1 MKIFKKADAEIRAQ
15 IFREGDV
22 ANSKVTIDGGKTNL
36 AVGFEAICRGLL
48 DTMQKQSGRVA
59 TTVFAD
65 VMEETLKMTVE
76 GMGVKSL
83 DEMLE
88 DLKEGAEA
96 GGIIIKVP
104 AVVKMK
110 KKNMEEAQKESGEAD
125 A

>member
-1 MKIFKKADAEIRAQ
+1 MGIFKKADAEIRVQ

-22 ANSKVTIDGGKTNL
+22 ANSKVSIDGGKTNL

-65 VMEETLKMTVE
+65 VMKETLKMTVE
-76 GMGVKSL
+76 DMGVKSL

-88 DLKEGAEA
+88 ELL
-96 GGIIIKVP
+96 
-104 AVVKMK
+104 
-110 KKNMEEAQKESGEAD
+110 KNMEEAQKESGEAD